1 MMQVTTTCIYLLT
14 KNFICISYLF
24 YDFDLKF
31 FRNVVIFLEKIVEI
45 ILNIY
50 FDMLRVRQY

>member
-1 MMQVTTTCIYLLT
+1 MMQVITTCIYLLT

>member
-1 MMQVTTTCIYLLT
+1 MQVITTCIYLLT
-14 KNFICISYLF
+14 KNFIFISYLF

-50 FDMLRVRQY
+50 FDMLRVGQY